1 MKSNIAVEEM
11 KSKEEYRDY
20 TLGLALF
27 DAVPVLLFLLTGV
40 TVFLISGS
48 RIFLAGVIASFI
60 GGSSKVI
67 WKLIVVIKGED
78 RSSLTR
84 VFHIML
90 PAGFGLMLLAV
101 IVGIVSDLTKGP
113 VPGGRGTISGICEAF
128 SMMPAALFFIA
139 GIAGMCL
146 MGYLGSHM
154 DDSAGSAWIEEI
166 INTAAQLAFLAG
178 VIIVYFGL
186 GYTADAA
193 AADALRGTDK
203 VAVTETEES
212 YFFDG
217 PGMDTVIVFYP
228 GAKVEPGA
236 YAQLM
241 DRLAEDG
248 ADCFLCRMPADFAL
262 FDRNMADDI
271 KSRYDSGTLSCGEND
286 YRHWYLAG
294 HSLGGAAAS
303 MMLAGSNEDEQGK
316 WDGIIFLASYPA
328 GKTEVPALSIYG
340 SEDGVL
346 DHNSYEES
354 QDKGYWPED
363 TEEFIIEG
371 GNHALFGSYGFQKG
385 DRPAEISSES
395 QQRQTA
401 ETVTDWIRRKSQ

>member
-1 MKSNIAVEEM
+1 MLEEM

-27 DAVPVLLFLLTGV
+27 DTVPVLLFLLTGV

-166 INTAAQLAFLAG
+166 INTAAQLAFNHISL
-178 VIIVYFGL
+178 
-186 GYTADAA
+186 
-193 AADALRGTDK
+193 TD
-203 VAVTETEES
+203 
-212 YFFDG
+212 
-217 PGMDTVIVFYP
+217 
-228 GAKVEPGA
+228 
-236 YAQLM
+236 
-241 DRLAEDG
+241 
-248 ADCFLCRMPADFAL
+248 
-262 FDRNMADDI
+262 
-271 KSRYDSGTLSCGEND
+271 
-286 YRHWYLAG
+286 
-294 HSLGGAAAS
+294 
-303 MMLAGSNEDEQGK
+303 
-316 WDGIIFLASYPA
+316 
-328 GKTEVPALSIYG
+328 
-340 SEDGVL
+340 SE
-346 DHNSYEES
+346 
-354 QDKGYWPED
+354 
-363 TEEFIIEG
+363 
-371 GNHALFGSYGFQKG
+371 
-385 DRPAEISSES
+385 
-395 QQRQTA
+395 
-401 ETVTDWIRRKSQ
+401 WIP

>member
-27 DAVPVLLFLLTGV
+27 DTVPVLLFLLTGV

-154 DDSAGSAWIEEI
+154 DDSAGSAWNEEI
-166 INTAAQLAFLAG
+166 INT
-178 VIIVYFGL
+178 
-186 GYTADAA
+186 
-193 AADALRGTDK
+193 
-203 VAVTETEES
+203 AVTETEES